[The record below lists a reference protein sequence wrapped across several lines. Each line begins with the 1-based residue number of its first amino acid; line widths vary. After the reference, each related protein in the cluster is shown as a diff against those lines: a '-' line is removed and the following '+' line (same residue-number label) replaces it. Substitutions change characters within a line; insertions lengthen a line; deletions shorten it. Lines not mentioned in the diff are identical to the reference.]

1 MENIVNLLVNNGI
14 ACVVVGY
21 FLYTSY
27 KFNEKLVSTL
37 SEISTKLESFEKVVS
52 KIEDKQER
60 D

>member
-52 KIEDKQER
+52 KIEDK
-60 D
+60 